1 MHILIVNN
9 TRIPAHQYGGTERVI
24 WWLGKELV
32 KRGHRVSYLV
42 QEGSSC
48 SFAKIIPYDFSRTV
62 EQQTPADVDLVHFF
76 HGFDEQ
82 HSKPSVYTLGGNPP
96 FGSLLP
102 LNTVFVS
109 RNHAERYGSSSF
121 VHNGLDFSDY
131 GDPGLGNKRA
141 YYHFLAKAAWRVKNV
156 RGAIDIIN
164 LSKEKL
170 AVLGGHR
177 LNFKMGFRFTPY
189 LNISFKGMVGGEKKN
204 EALRYSKGLL
214 FPVLW
219 HEPFGLA
226 ITESLY
232 FGCPVFG
239 TPYGSLP
246 ELVAED
252 VGFLSASKSALAE
265 KVTNNN
271 FKPKTCHEY
280 AVEHFGSELMTE
292 RYLEIYQKV
301 MDGEQLNSVNPTL
314 KVAPGD
320 KFLPFTE

>member
-42 QEGSSC
+42 QQGSTC
-48 SFAKIIPYDFSRTV
+48 PFGATIPYDFSKTV

-76 HGFDEQ
+76 HGFDEI
-82 HSKPSVYTLGGNPP
+82 HTKPSVYTLGGNPG
-96 FGSLLP
+96 FGKLLP

-109 RNHAERYGSSSF
+109 KNHAERYGSNSF
-121 VHNGLDFSDY
+121 VHNGLDFEDY
-131 GDPGLGNKRA
+131 GDPGLNNKRE

-164 LSKEKL
+164 KCSEKL
-170 AVLGGHR
+170 VVLGGHR
-177 LNFKMGFRFTPY
+177 LNLKMGFRFTPY
-189 LNISFKGMVGGEKKN
+189 LNIRFKGMIGGEDKN
-204 EALRYSKGLL
+204 EALRHSKGLL

-232 FGCPVFG
+232 FGCPVFA

-246 ELVAED
+246 ELVTKD
-252 VGFLSASKSALAE
+252 VGFLSTSKSELAE
-265 KVTNNN
+265 AIFENNY
-271 FKPKTCHEY
+271 KATTCHEY
-280 AVEHFGSELMTE
+280 AVEYFGSKLMTE
-292 RYLEIYQKV
+292 RYLEVYQKV
-301 MDGEQLNSVNPTL
+301 LDGEQLNARNPTL
-314 KVAPGD
+314 KAQPTER
-320 KFLPFTE
+320 FLPFTE